1 MTWIKLDDS
10 LPNNPKILPLS
21 DAGFRLYIEGLCYA
35 NQYLTDGFLAEA
47 VVKRLDS
54 KSAHIELLEAGLWDA
69 IDDGIQI
76 HDYCEHQTS
85 KADVE
90 AKKGQNRDRVMRYKQ
105 KNNALLMQPEDRI
118 QKQNTETDTFTEFWS
133 AYPWKVGKKDAL
145 KAYAKALKSATPEE
159 ILEGAKRY
167 AQDPNREAEYT
178 AHPTTW
184 LNRGSWG
191 DDPLPSKTPQNGFRA
206 TFSTPTVLPPRFV
219 AEPRLEAVPMPE
231 NLRNILRK

>member
-1 MTWIKLDDS
+1 MTWIKLDDT

-105 KNNALLMQPEDRI
+105 KNNALLMQPEYRI
-118 QKQNTETDTFTEFWS
+118 QKQNTETEYRNRYIHRILVCLS
-133 AYPWKVGKKDAL
+133 KK
-145 KAYAKALKSATPEE
+145 
-159 ILEGAKRY
+159 GR
-167 AQDPNREAEYT
+167 
-178 AHPTTW
+178 
-184 LNRGSWG
+184 
-191 DDPLPSKTPQNGFRA
+191 QNGC
-206 TFSTPTVLPPRFV
+206 TQG
-219 AEPRLEAVPMPE
+219 
-231 NLRNILRK
+231 LRQSAKECDL